1 LFFGTIKTNNNNPLV
16 GGRKEN
22 FMIDVGRWAFVIGIL
37 LAISAGFWTIPNL
50 AFILVILG
58 LIVGFLNIT
67 ATEVETYL
75 IGVIALL
82 VIGATAIQ
90 ALTAAGE
97 FVGIIQAMINN
108 VIAFVAA
115 SGLVVALRVILSLGQ
130 ADD

>member
-1 LFFGTIKTNNNNPLV
+1 
-16 GGRKEN
+16 
-22 FMIDVGRWAFVIGIL
+22 MIDVGRWAFVIGIL

>member
-1 LFFGTIKTNNNNPLV
+1 MVN
-16 GGRKEN
+16 
-22 FMIDVGRWAFVIGIL
+22 VGRWAFVIGIL
-37 LAISAGFWTIPNL
+37 LAILAGFWTIPNL
-50 AFILVILG
+50 AFILVVLG

-67 ATEVETYL
+67 AKEVETYL
-75 IGVIALL
+75 VGVIALL

-97 FVGIIQAMINN
+97 FVGTIQSMINN

-130 ADD
+130 ADE